1 MISVTSDNATRSSH
15 SRGRVRRWIVV
26 ALVAMVLILVL
37 RSVLDPYDE
46 RGIMTVPHGD
56 HNHYVPQDR
65 DPDVSISNFPVVYP
79 GPGERIMP
87 DGRIVPVSP

>member
-1 MISVTSDNATRSSH
+1 
-15 SRGRVRRWIVV
+15 
-26 ALVAMVLILVL
+26 MVLILVL